1 MNALISFAFPIFAA
15 RSRALPFVFFSAM
28 MLLQLVVVVSVYPKP
43 KGVPLEE
50 IQRKLEP
57 V

>member
-1 MNALISFAFPIFAA
+1 
-15 RSRALPFVFFSAM
+15 M
-28 MLLQLVVVVSVYPKP
+28 MLLQLVVVVSVYPET